1 MATQSDHVRS
11 WRLAAALSSA
21 GLSNRMIYD
30 EIMRTVRL
38 HGVFGDA
45 LDFGAGTGHISKT
58 LLQTNKHR
66 SICAVD
72 VISRPDE
79 LPKEIVWLSVD
90 LNDAVPRPDGSYDL
104 IVAVEIIEHLENPRF
119 VVREWTRLLRP
130 GGVIVMSTPNN
141 ESIRSLVSLLV
152 RGHFCAFTDT
162 SYPAHITALL
172 KKDLIRIFSE
182 NGLIIKSI
190 SYTRSGG
197 IPGMPYISW
206 QDLSFKL
213 LRGMRFSDNMIL
225 SACKPWQA
233 ARDRFVDCI
242 DGKWST
248 HDLGSAPGTRPEA
261 NRAHKR

>member
-1 MATQSDHVRS
+1 MQTQSDHVRS

-21 GLSNRMIYD
+21 GISNQMIYD
-30 EIMRTVRL
+30 EIIRTVRL

-45 LDFGAGTGHISKT
+45 LDFGAGKGHISKI

-72 VISRPDE
+72 VIPRPDD

-90 LNDAVPRPDGSYDL
+90 LNGPVPRPDGSYDL

-141 ESIRSLVSLLV
+141 ESIRSFLSLLV
-152 RGHFCAFTDT
+152 RGHFSAFTET

-172 KKDLIRIFSE
+172 RKDLMRIFSE
-182 NGLIIKSI
+182 NGLTIESI
-190 SYTRSGG
+190 SYNCSGG

-206 QDLSFKL
+206 QDSSLKL
-213 LRGMRFSDNMIL
+213 LRGVRFSDNLVL
-225 SACKPWQA
+225 SACKP
-233 ARDRFVDCI
+233 
-242 DGKWST
+242 
-248 HDLGSAPGTRPEA
+248 
-261 NRAHKR
+261 